1 MTRTLPSVTVSDKG
15 ERKIKSSHPW
25 VFGDEVTPRGEILPE
40 DGGLCDVYSGKDRY
54 LGTGFFNSHSKIRVR
69 LFSDNANDTFDDA
82 FFRRRIAHAV
92 DYRITVMG
100 TDFDAC
106 RLIFGEADRF
116 PGWTVDRFGDILV
129 SEVLSLGI
137 EVRRETLYS
146 LLIDVLAERGV
157 QISGIYERC
166 DGALRTLEG
175 MDRHCGYWRAE
186 SYPGHANGTV
196 DIRENGVLYTV
207 DYINGQ
213 KTGFFLDQKYNRRA
227 AARLANG
234 RHVLDCFTHTGS
246 FGLNCALAGA
256 AEVVSVDISE
266 EAVGMARYNAERNG
280 VAARMRV
287 ECADVFALLRSLAE
301 SKANRGRYD
310 YIILDPPAFTKSRDT
325 VKNAYRG
332 YKEINTLAM
341 RLLPRGGY
349 LATCSCSH
357 FMPPD
362 QFKRMLH
369 EAADDAH
376 VALRQIE
383 ERAQAPDH
391 PILWNVPETE
401 YLKFYLFQIS

>member
-1 MTRTLPSVTVSDKG
+1 MTRNLPSVTVSEKG
-15 ERKIKSSHPW
+15 EKKIKSGHPW
-25 VFGDEVTPRGEILPE
+25 VFGDEVTPRGETIPE
-40 DGGLCDVYSGKDRY
+40 DSGLCDVYSGKDRY
-54 LGTGFFNSHSKIRVR
+54 FGTGFFNSHSKIRVR
-69 LFSDNANDTFDDA
+69 LLSDNANDTFDDA

-100 TDFDAC
+100 DDFDAC

-116 PGWTVDRFGDILV
+116 PGWTVDRFGDMLV

-137 EVRRETLYS
+137 EARRDTLYS

-157 QISGIYERC
+157 PISGIYERC
-166 DGALRTLEG
+166 DGALRELEG
-175 MDRHCGYWRAE
+175 MDRHCGYWCAE

-213 KTGFFLDQKYNRRA
+213 KTGFFLDQKYNRQA

-266 EAVGMARYNAERNG
+266 EAVEMARYNAVKNG
-280 VAARMRV
+280 VADKMRV
-287 ECADVFALLRSLAE
+287 ECADVFALLRALAE
-301 SKANRGRYD
+301 SRANRGRYD

-332 YKEINTLAM
+332 YREINTLAM

>member
-25 VFGDEVTPRGEILPE
+25 VFADEVTPRGEIPPE

-69 LFSDNANDTFDDA
+69 LFSDNTNDTFDDA

-100 TDFDAC
+100 PDFDAC

-166 DGALRTLEG
+166 DGALRALEG

-213 KTGFFLDQKYNRRA
+213 KT
-227 AARLANG
+227 
-234 RHVLDCFTHTGS
+234 
-246 FGLNCALAGA
+246 
-256 AEVVSVDISE
+256 
-266 EAVGMARYNAERNG
+266 
-280 VAARMRV
+280 
-287 ECADVFALLRSLAE
+287 
-301 SKANRGRYD
+301 
-310 YIILDPPAFTKSRDT
+310 
-325 VKNAYRG
+325 
-332 YKEINTLAM
+332 
-341 RLLPRGGY
+341 
-349 LATCSCSH
+349 
-357 FMPPD
+357 
-362 QFKRMLH
+362 
-369 EAADDAH
+369 
-376 VALRQIE
+376 
-383 ERAQAPDH
+383 
-391 PILWNVPETE
+391 
-401 YLKFYLFQIS
+401 